1 MRKILVVDDDPN
13 IRFLFAEML
22 KMEGYEVITAS
33 TGTKALQLIIE
44 DDFAIIILDI
54 KMPGI
59 HGLEILR
66 RLRDK
71 GIATPIIICSAFE
84 GMKDD
89 FIIESY
95 GVSDY
100 LVKPVDV
107 RVLSAAV
114 KKAELDHVKVN

>member
-1 MRKILVVDDDPN
+1 MKKILIVDDDPN

-22 KMEGYEVITAS
+22 KMDGHIVLTAS
-33 TGTKALQLIIE
+33 TGTKAMQLIVQ
-44 DDFAIIILDI
+44 DTLDLVILDI

-66 RLRDK
+66 RVREK
-71 GIATPIIICSAFE
+71 GYKIPIIICSAFD

-89 FIIESY
+89 FIIQSY

-107 RVLSAAV
+107 KVLSAAV
-114 KKAELDHVKVN
+114 KRTILSHV